1 MYARNHICT
10 YASRGK
16 TVVHWQ
22 ASRVSPEESL
32 WQLCCLNDR
41 FALDGL
47 SPPSYGGVL
56 WCYGWQDK
64 PSGGSNR
71 VSEKWAHRYR
81 TGPSGFL
88 QAKEQ
93 LLLNDLYCCDEHNG
107 RTESSSS
114 VNSLRN
120 GAALFVTGKRTTR
133 CNEDGGDGA
142 RRTFLAAKKTRT
154 DQRKSDSKS
163 IMSYFSPATVGAKRN
178 IG

>member
-1 MYARNHICT
+1 MLSHICT
-10 YASRGK
+10 HARRGK

-22 ASRVSPEESL
+22 ASRVSAEESL
-32 WQLCCLNDR
+32 LQLCCLNDR

-64 PSGGSNR
+64 PSGGNR

-93 LLLNDLYCCDEHNG
+93 LFLKDDRGDDECNG
-107 RTESSSS
+107 RTESP
-114 VNSLRN
+114 RN
-120 GAALFVTGKRTTR
+120 GATFFATGRRTTR
-133 CNEDGGDGA
+133 RNEDEDDGGDGNDDGTL
-142 RRTFLAAKKTRT
+142 RNFSPAAKKARNS
-154 DQRKSDSKS
+154 DQRKAGSNS
-163 IMSYFSPATVGAKRN
+163 ILSYFSPATASRKQS